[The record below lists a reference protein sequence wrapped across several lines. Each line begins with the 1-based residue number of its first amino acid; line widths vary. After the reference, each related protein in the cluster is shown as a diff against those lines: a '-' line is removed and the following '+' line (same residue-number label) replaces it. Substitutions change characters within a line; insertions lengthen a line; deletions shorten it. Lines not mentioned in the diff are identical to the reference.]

1 MTLQLTLSPSRTSSA
16 LMRITHRGIALVGLM
31 TILLPRSGDA
41 QACLGLHESRRVPTA
56 ELVSNFHRDGLIGP
70 STFGVTLTAG
80 PFFGAVETGADPASG
95 QAAPFAGNGVAGTL
109 GIGARL
115 GPLSGC
121 IGGTKAQEETVGF
134 TPTSAQAVFGGIAL
148 RLPRL
153 FGLPLSAFGSV
164 ANETRTE
171 SPVGV
176 DPIERTERVYRAGVA
191 SAVRPW
197 LNLRVYQDITV
208 EDDRRLGFS
217 VGLVV
222 PLWKTDAD
230 RDGVSDAVDRCP
242 DTPAGTSVTTDGC
255 PRDSD
260 GDGVIDSLDK
270 CPNTPAGS
278 PVNATGCPQDSDGDG
293 VADIKDQ
300 CPNTP
305 ADTPVN
311 QFGCPLDSDG
321 DGVVDLQDKCPNTPA
336 QTPVTADGCPR
347 DTDGDGVIDTKDQCP
362 NTPVGVPV
370 NASGCPLDSDGD
382 GVIDSYDRCPN
393 TPAGTQVTASGCPL
407 DSDGDGVLDAADK
420 CPNTPAGAVV
430 NGEGCPVDSDGDG
443 VADAKDRC
451 PNTAPGVPVNA
462 DGCPL
467 DGDGD
472 GVPDAGDACPN
483 TAAGTAVD
491 ARGCPTLFGT
501 ESSFTLTGVT
511 FETSSAV
518 IRPSSFG
525 KLDEVA
531 QALKGN
537 PEVRVEI
544 SGHTDNVGSED
555 GNQRLSLARAQAV
568 RQYFIEKGVAADR
581 LEARG
586 FGESK
591 PVTTNETPEG
601 RAENRR
607 VEMRRLP

>member
-1 MTLQLTLSPSRTSSA
+1 MPSLPFLPFTRRLS
-16 LMRITHRGIALVGLM
+16 LMRMLRTPLLLVLAVHAVSPARL
-31 TILLPRSGDA
+31 TA
-41 QACLGLHESRRVPTA
+41 QACLGLHASRRVPTA
-56 ELVSNFHRDGLIGP
+56 EIVSNFHRDGLTGP

-80 PFFGAVETGADPASG
+80 PLFGAVETGADPAAG

-121 IGGTKAQEETVGF
+121 VGGTKAQEEIVGF
-134 TPTSAQAVFGGIAL
+134 TPTSAQAVFGALAL

-171 SPVGV
+171 SPAGV
-176 DPIERTERVYRAGVA
+176 DPIERTEQVYRAGVA
-191 SAVRPW
+191 SAIRPW
-197 LNLRVYQDITV
+197 LNLRVYQDIAG
-208 EDDRRLGFS
+208 EDRRLGFS
-217 VGLVV
+217 VGFVV

-242 DTPAGTSVTTDGC
+242 DTPAGTPVTADGC
-255 PRDSD
+255 PRDTD
-260 GDGVIDSLDK
+260 GDGVFDLQDK
-270 CPNTPAGS
+270 CPDTPAGS
-278 PVNATGCPQDSDGDG
+278 PVNATGCPQDTDGDG

-305 ADTPVN
+305 AGTPVN

-321 DGVVDLQDKCPNTPA
+321 DGVFDLQDKCPNTPA
-336 QTPVTADGCPR
+336 QTPVTAEGCPR
-347 DTDGDGVIDTKDQCP
+347 DTDGDGVIDLKDQCP

-370 NASGCPLDSDGD
+370 NASGCPLDSDSD
-382 GVIDSYDRCPN
+382 GVIDIYDRCPN

-420 CPNTPAGAVV
+420 CPNTPQGAAV
-430 NGEGCPVDSDGDG
+430 NADGCPLDSDGDG
-443 VADAKDRC
+443 VLDVKDKC
-451 PNTAPGVPVNA
+451 PNTPAGVPVNA
-462 DGCPL
+462 EGCPL

-483 TAAGTAVD
+483 TSAGTKVN
-491 ARGCPTLFGT
+491 ARGCPVLFGT
-501 ESSFTLTGVT
+501 ENSFTLTGVT
-511 FETSSAV
+511 FETSSSV
-518 IRPSSFG
+518 IRPSSFDR
-525 KLDEVA
+525 LDEVA
-531 QALKGN
+531 EALKGN

-544 SGHTDNVGSED
+544 SGHTDNVGSEES
-555 GNQRLSLARAQAV
+555 NQRLSLARAQSV
-568 RQYFIEKGVAADR
+568 RQYFIEKGVTAER
-581 LEARG
+581 LEAVG
-586 FGESK
+586 FGESR